1 MKQTRQTPYSILRN
15 QKPENDAISGFSQCH
30 QSQFLSLEQLVSAE
44 YYAHCGQTLFE
55 ITIYSQ
61 VHDIYFFILLIVDR
75 MENWK
80 IHILISCFDFKI
92 QTQFQKCFDDIVL
105 QTGCSVLGH
114 GRKREVDE

>member
-55 ITIYSQ
+55 ITNYSH
-61 VHDIYFFILLIVDR
+61 VHDIYFFHTFDSGQNGKL
-75 MENWK
+75 ENTY
-80 IHILISCFDFKI
+80 FDKLF
-92 QTQFQKCFDDIVL
+92 
-105 QTGCSVLGH
+105 
-114 GRKREVDE
+114 